1 MSIVMAVGVTWL
13 ALIAAMVV
21 GWHRVMQRTD
31 RPVLDPRRPGPV
43 NCPAL
48 PVQRGVTPDSRR
60 THH

>member
-31 RPVLDPRRPGPV
+31 RPVSIPTARAGELPRV
-43 NCPAL
+43 
-48 PVQRGVTPDSRR
+48 PVQRGVTPDTRR